1 MGLPLRVRVSPSTD
15 GLVPVGFRLE
25 ISLLAASSHLSLPHT
40 PAIHFCVVWPS
51 FPLCGEETL
60 QEGRKV
66 MDGCGRVRRTGHSSK
81 SLDSTGPIA
90 QRGK

>member
-15 GLVPVGFRLE
+15 GLVPVGFGLE
-25 ISLLAASSHLSLPHT
+25 TSLLAASSRLSLPHT

-51 FPLCGEETL
+51 FPLWGEETL

-66 MDGCGRVRRTGHSSK
+66 TDGCGRVRSTGHSSK
-81 SLDSTGPIA
+81 SLESTGPIA